1 MINAMN
7 IRDREVINIKD
18 GRKLGVVSDV
28 EIDFEEGRIVSI
40 MLPGPGRF
48 MGLFGKDTDIVIPW
62 SNIKKVGIDV
72 ILVEIDESV
81 EQGEDKGV

>member
-1 MINAMN
+1 MN

-72 ILVEIDESV
+72 ILVEVDESV
-81 EQGEDKGV
+81 EQGEDRGV